1 MRGYFMFVR
10 VWAGERDLVTI
21 LVSTIS
27 FLTYISVVMDYGYKW
42 AQNVLRM
49 NGTGI
54 AKLVHGYTLTS

>member
-1 MRGYFMFVR
+1 
-10 VWAGERDLVTI
+10 
-21 LVSTIS
+21 
-27 FLTYISVVMDYGYKW
+27 MDYGYKW